1 MDNSLEQKLFKVSL
15 RFLIPDDISQIKE
28 LCGDWFPIDYPPFW
42 YECITETD
50 QYYALAALHN
60 STIIGLLVAQTKP
73 LADMNPED
81 HQILLHADLH
91 DGNIGYILTLGVRK
105 PYRRLG
111 LATLLLNQYME
122 HLRLDCHIKLQNFNL
137 TEPKCLGSKTP
148 IDFKASQFPGHVN
161 NADLNEGGMS
171 SFSTTAQ
178 LGAPGLLGS
187 ELHFKVKVQKLPNSE
202 SRRDVLSASKPG
214 ETLEN
219 AFDLQ
224 KSQCQELKSE
234 LGKNGEKKFNND
246 LNKCSSNG
254 LFQPEINDPFHV
266 AVSESCLALQNLP
279 NINSLRKSSH
289 LCTSGDNCFF
299 RNSQISYAS
308 NSISSI
314 SNAGNC
320 HDWMHLVDVDNRY
333 MALIQNSPSTDP
345 ENQNYISNN
354 NTRSETTICQT
365 LPATLKNNN
374 NSEVI
379 IPMPEIEPV
388 NNFNENGVNN
398 STEIDQFGGKTLT
411 IPDIN
416 CNIGETLDDCPEKVI
431 QNEEKPGSSKGNLG
445 KVNQTFVPIND
456 KNFSTKFSSKLEND
470 SDTLPCKTGHL
481 DTTASHPT
489 ILSSYIVESEVSHN
503 DVLQRLRC
511 YSAAHA
517 DAPVTAVLLHVLS
530 TNAEAIH
537 FYTRRN
543 FSRLAFLPMF
553 YLIKDSR
560 MDGYSYVFYLNG
572 GEPPTSF
579 FSDPLKSLDL
589 PPSPSLSDFSLVPLK
604 MAGKVARWVLG
615 PDRTRVM
622 SFVVTSFFELM
633 GKMVTSLV
641 GTDNR

>member
-1 MDNSLEQKLFKVSL
+1 M
-15 RFLIPDDISQIKE
+15 QIKE

-73 LADMNPED
+73 LADMNPEPFCHDYRLKKNRVRND

-148 IDFKASQFPGHVN
+148 IDFKASQFPGH
-161 NADLNEGGMS
+161 
-171 SFSTTAQ
+171 
-178 LGAPGLLGS
+178 
-187 ELHFKVKVQKLPNSE
+187 
-202 SRRDVLSASKPG
+202 
-214 ETLEN
+214 
-219 AFDLQ
+219 
-224 KSQCQELKSE
+224 
-234 LGKNGEKKFNND
+234 
-246 LNKCSSNG
+246 
-254 LFQPEINDPFHV
+254 
-266 AVSESCLALQNLP
+266 
-279 NINSLRKSSH
+279 
-289 LCTSGDNCFF
+289 
-299 RNSQISYAS
+299 
-308 NSISSI
+308 
-314 SNAGNC
+314 
-320 HDWMHLVDVDNRY
+320 
-333 MALIQNSPSTDP
+333 
-345 ENQNYISNN
+345 
-354 NTRSETTICQT
+354 
-365 LPATLKNNN
+365 
-374 NSEVI
+374 
-379 IPMPEIEPV
+379 
-388 NNFNENGVNN
+388 
-398 STEIDQFGGKTLT
+398 
-411 IPDIN
+411 
-416 CNIGETLDDCPEKVI
+416 
-431 QNEEKPGSSKGNLG
+431 
-445 KVNQTFVPIND
+445 
-456 KNFSTKFSSKLEND
+456 
-470 SDTLPCKTGHL
+470 
-481 DTTASHPT
+481 
-489 ILSSYIVESEVSHN
+489 SEVSHN